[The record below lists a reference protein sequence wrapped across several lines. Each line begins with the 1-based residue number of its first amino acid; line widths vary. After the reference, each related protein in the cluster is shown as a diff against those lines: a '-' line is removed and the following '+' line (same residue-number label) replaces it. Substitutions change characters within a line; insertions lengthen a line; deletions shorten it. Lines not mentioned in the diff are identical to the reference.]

1 MASCQE
7 PEETE
12 LRVRERRC
20 WVRFI
25 QVWLWLQQ
33 DGGEG
38 CLRQAEQDAQAG
50 LWSCAMDAA
59 GIPHGAVHPAAVGL
73 KEGAEEEPVLQPAAN
88 PCVPGAVG
96 QQQCPALPGKA
107 ALRH

>member
-1 MASCQE
+1 MASGQE
-7 PEETE
+7 PEEME
-12 LRVRERRC
+12 LKVRERQR

-25 QVWLWLQQ
+25 QGWLWLRQ

-38 CLRQAEQDAQAG
+38 CLRQAEQDAW

-59 GIPHGAVHPAAVGL
+59 GIPHGAVHPAAAVGL

-88 PCVPGAVG
+88 ACVPGAVG
-96 QQQCPALPGKA
+96 SSSAQPSLVRQ
-107 ALRH
+107 H